1 MQPRALPT
9 DRIAKNFFV
18 LSAGFGAIKR
28 PLWLVIGVNADEF
41 TRSEVERL
49 HQEASDA
56 AQILDP
62 VTIIGG
68 LASDDFHRLVR
79 LRNGD
84 DIEDRVA
91 ITLMYGFS
99 D

>member
-1 MQPRALPT
+1 MQPNRP
-9 DRIAKNFFV
+9 AKIFVV
-18 LSAGFGAIKR
+18 LSARFDTIW
-28 PLWLVIGVNADEF
+28 PSLWLVIGVNADEF